1 MIRKSELSTEVAV
14 GSSDFNAEMLAH
26 WNTAA
31 MASEVRQFAIVRIVQ
46 KKTDDMREFL
56 PTEMQSLP
64 TDFIAV
70 NDLQW
75 ESVSLGELP
84 REVLAEAPKD
94 ALNTSKLWEVLVFKG
109 FLRVEYVFR
118 GRKRVLWHN
127 AATAKSFLIETRA

>member
-1 MIRKSELSTEVAV
+1 MIKRRELSTDVS
-14 GSSDFNAEMLAH
+14 GSSAFDAKWAAY

-31 MASEVRQFAIVRIVQ
+31 MPGEARQFAIVRIVR
-46 KKTDDMREFL
+46 KKTEEMREVL

-64 TDFIAV
+64 ADFIAV

-75 ESVSLGELP
+75 ESVSLGELQ
-84 REVLAEAPKD
+84 RELLAEAPKD
-94 ALNTSKLWEVLVFKG
+94 ALSTSELWEVLVFKG

-127 AATAKSFLIETRA
+127 AATAKSITIETRA

>member
-1 MIRKSELSTEVAV
+1 MIGKSELSTEVAV
-14 GSSDFNAEMLAH
+14 SSSDFNAEMLAH

-64 TDFIAV
+64 ADFITV

-94 ALNTSKLWEVLVFKG
+94 ALNTSELWEVLVFKG

-127 AATAKSFLIETRA
+127 AATAKSFLIEMRL

>member
-14 GSSDFNAEMLAH
+14 SSSDFNVEMLAH
-26 WNTAA
+26 WNTTAI
-31 MASEVRQFAIVRIVQ
+31 ASEVRQFAIVRIVQ

-56 PTEMQSLP
+56 STEMQSLP
-64 TDFIAV
+64 ADFIAV

-94 ALNTSKLWEVLVFKG
+94 ALNTSELWEILVFKG

>member
-14 GSSDFNAEMLAH
+14 SSSDFNVEMLAH
-26 WNTAA
+26 WNTTAI
-31 MASEVRQFAIVRIVQ
+31 ASEVRQFAIVRIVQ
-46 KKTDDMREFL
+46 KKTDDMWEFL
-56 PTEMQSLP
+56 PPEMQSLLA
-64 TDFIAV
+64 DFIAV

-75 ESVSLGELP
+75 ESVSIGELP
-84 REVLAEAPKD
+84 RELLVEAPKD
-94 ALNTSKLWEVLVFKG
+94 ALNTSELWEILVFKG

>member
-1 MIRKSELSTEVAV
+1 MIGKSELSTEVALS
-14 GSSDFNAEMLAH
+14 SSDFNAEMLAH

-46 KKTDDMREFL
+46 KKTDDVREFL

-64 TDFIAV
+64 ADFIAV

-75 ESVSLGELP
+75 ETVSLGELP

-94 ALNTSKLWEVLVFKG
+94 ALNTSELWEVLVFKG

-127 AATAKSFLIETRA
+127 AATAKSYLIEMRA

>member
-1 MIRKSELSTEVAV
+1 MIGKSELSTEVAV
-14 GSSDFNAEMLAH
+14 SSSDFNAEMLAH

-64 TDFIAV
+64 ADFITV

-84 REVLAEAPKD
+84 REVLAKAPKD
-94 ALNTSKLWEVLVFKG
+94 ALNTSELWEVLGFKG
-109 FLRVEYVFR
+109 FLRVEYVIR

>member
-1 MIRKSELSTEVAV
+1 MIGKSELSTEVAV
-14 GSSDFNAEMLAH
+14 SSSDFNAEMLAH

-64 TDFIAV
+64 ADFITV
-70 NDLQW
+70 NDLPW

-84 REVLAEAPKD
+84 REVLAKAPKD
-94 ALNTSKLWEVLVFKG
+94 ALNTSELWEVLVFKG

-127 AATAKSFLIETRA
+127 AATAKSFLIETCG

>member
-14 GSSDFNAEMLAH
+14 SSSDFNVEMLAH

-31 MASEVRQFAIVRIVQ
+31 MASEVRQFTIVRIVR
-46 KKTDDMREFL
+46 KKTDDVREFL
-56 PTEMQSLP
+56 PPEMQSLP
-64 TDFIAV
+64 ADFIAV

-94 ALNTSKLWEVLVFKG
+94 ALNTSELWEVLVFKG

>member
-1 MIRKSELSTEVAV
+1 MIGKSELSTEVAV
-14 GSSDFNAEMLAH
+14 SSSDFNAEMLAH

-64 TDFIAV
+64 GDFITV

-84 REVLAEAPKD
+84 REVLAKAPKD
-94 ALNTSKLWEVLVFKG
+94 ALNTSELWEVLVFKG

-127 AATAKSFLIETRA
+127 VATAKSFLIETRA

>member
-1 MIRKSELSTEVAV
+1 MIRKSELLTDVA
-14 GSSDFNAEMLAH
+14 GSSAFDAKWAAH

-31 MASEVRQFAIVRIVQ
+31 MASEVRQFTIVRIVR
-46 KKTDDMREFL
+46 KKIDDVREFL

-64 TDFIAV
+64 ADFIAV

-94 ALNTSKLWEVLVFKG
+94 ALNTSELWEVLVFKG
-109 FLRVEYVFR
+109 FLRVAYVFR

>member
-1 MIRKSELSTEVAV
+1 MINKSEISTDVAA
-14 GSSDFNAEMLAH
+14 SSSAFDAEWSAH

-31 MASEVRQFAIVRIVQ
+31 MASKVRQFAIVRIVQ
-46 KKTDDMREFL
+46 KKTNDVREFL
-56 PTEMQSLP
+56 PAEMQSLP

-94 ALNTSKLWEVLVFKG
+94 ALNTSELWEVLVFKG

>member
-1 MIRKSELSTEVAV
+1 MIGKSELSTEVAV
-14 GSSDFNAEMLAH
+14 SSSDFNAEMLAH

-64 TDFIAV
+64 ADFITV

-84 REVLAEAPKD
+84 REVLAKAPKD
-94 ALNTSKLWEVLVFKG
+94 ALNTSELWEVLVFKG

-127 AATAKSFLIETRA
+127 AATAKSFLIETRG

>member
-1 MIRKSELSTEVAV
+1 MIGKSELSTEVAV
-14 GSSDFNAEMLAH
+14 SSSDFNVEMLAH

-31 MASEVRQFAIVRIVQ
+31 MASEVRQFTIVRIVR
-46 KKTDDMREFL
+46 KKTDDVREFL

-64 TDFIAV
+64 ADFIAV

-84 REVLAEAPKD
+84 REVLAEASKD
-94 ALNTSKLWEVLVFKG
+94 ALNTSELWEVLVFKG

>member
-14 GSSDFNAEMLAH
+14 SSSDFNVEMLAH

-31 MASEVRQFAIVRIVQ
+31 MASEVRQFTIVRIVR
-46 KKTDDMREFL
+46 KKTDDVREFL

-64 TDFIAV
+64 ADFIAV

-84 REVLAEAPKD
+84 REVLAEAPKE
-94 ALNTSKLWEVLVFKG
+94 ALNTSELWEVLVFKG

>member
-1 MIRKSELSTEVAV
+1 MIGKSELSTEVAV
-14 GSSDFNAEMLAH
+14 SSSDFNAEMLAH

-64 TDFIAV
+64 ADFITV

-84 REVLAEAPKD
+84 REVLAKAPKY
-94 ALNTSKLWEVLVFKG
+94 ALNTSELWEVLVFKG
-109 FLRVEYVFR
+109 FLRVKYVFR

>member
-14 GSSDFNAEMLAH
+14 SSSDFNVEMLAH

-31 MASEVRQFAIVRIVQ
+31 MASEVRQFTIVRIVQ

-84 REVLAEAPKD
+84 REILAEAPKD
-94 ALNTSKLWEVLVFKG
+94 ALNTSELWEVLVFKG

>member
-1 MIRKSELSTEVAV
+1 MINKSEISTDVAA
-14 GSSDFNAEMLAH
+14 SSSAFDAEWSAH

-64 TDFIAV
+64 ADFIAV

-84 REVLAEAPKD
+84 REVLAKATKD
-94 ALNTSKLWEVLVFKG
+94 ALNTSELWEVLVFKG

>member
-1 MIRKSELSTEVAV
+1 MIGKSELSTEVAV
-14 GSSDFNAEMLAH
+14 SSSDFNAEMLVH

-46 KKTDDMREFL
+46 KKTDDVREFL

-64 TDFIAV
+64 ADFIAV

-94 ALNTSKLWEVLVFKG
+94 ALNTSELWEVLVFKG

>member
-1 MIRKSELSTEVAV
+1 MIGKSELSTEVAV
-14 GSSDFNAEMLAH
+14 SSSDFNAEMLAH

-64 TDFIAV
+64 ADFITV

-84 REVLAEAPKD
+84 REVLAKAPKD
-94 ALNTSKLWEVLVFKG
+94 ALNTSELWEVLVFKG

>member
-1 MIRKSELSTEVAV
+1 MIGKSELSTEVAV
-14 GSSDFNAEMLAH
+14 SSSDFNAEMLAR

-64 TDFIAV
+64 ADFITV

-84 REVLAEAPKD
+84 REVLAKAPKD
-94 ALNTSKLWEVLVFKG
+94 ALNTSELWEVLVFKG

>member
-1 MIRKSELSTEVAV
+1 MIGKSELSTEVAV
-14 GSSDFNAEMLAH
+14 SSSDFNAEMLAH
-26 WNTAA
+26 WHTAA
-31 MASEVRQFAIVRIVQ
+31 MASEVRQFAIVSIVR
-46 KKTDDMREFL
+46 KKTDDVREFL

-64 TDFIAV
+64 ADFIAV

-84 REVLAEAPKD
+84 REVLAEASKD
-94 ALNTSKLWEVLVFKG
+94 ALNTSELWEVLVFKG

>member
-1 MIRKSELSTEVAV
+1 MIGKSELSTEVV
-14 GSSDFNAEMLAH
+14 VSSSDFNAEMLAH

-64 TDFIAV
+64 ADFITV

-84 REVLAEAPKD
+84 REVLAKAPKD
-94 ALNTSKLWEVLVFKG
+94 ALNTSELWEVLVFKG

>member
-1 MIRKSELSTEVAV
+1 MIGKSELSTEVAV
-14 GSSDFNAEMLAH
+14 SSSDFNAEMLAH

-64 TDFIAV
+64 ADSITV

-84 REVLAEAPKD
+84 REVLAKAPKD
-94 ALNTSKLWEVLVFKG
+94 ALNTSELWEVLVFKG

-127 AATAKSFLIETRA
+127 AVTAKSFLIETRA

>member
-14 GSSDFNAEMLAH
+14 SSSDFNVEMLAH
-26 WNTAA
+26 WNTTAI
-31 MASEVRQFAIVRIVQ
+31 ASEVRQFAIVRIVQ

-64 TDFIAV
+64 ADFIAV

-75 ESVSLGELP
+75 ESVSIGELP
-84 REVLAEAPKD
+84 RELLVEAPKD
-94 ALNTSKLWEVLVFKG
+94 ALNTSELWEILVCKG

>member
-1 MIRKSELSTEVAV
+1 MIGKSELSTEVAV
-14 GSSDFNAEMLAH
+14 SSSDFNAEMLAH

-31 MASEVRQFAIVRIVQ
+31 MASEVRQFALVRIVQ
-46 KKTDDMREFL
+46 KKMDDMREFL

-64 TDFIAV
+64 AAFITV

-84 REVLAEAPKD
+84 REVLAKAPKD
-94 ALNTSKLWEVLVFKG
+94 ALNTSELGEVLVFKG

>member
-1 MIRKSELSTEVAV
+1 MIGKSELSTEVAV
-14 GSSDFNAEMLAH
+14 SSSDFNVEMLAH

-64 TDFIAV
+64 ADFIAV

-94 ALNTSKLWEVLVFKG
+94 ALNTSELWEVLVFKG

>member
-1 MIRKSELSTEVAV
+1 MIGKSELSTEVAV
-14 GSSDFNAEMLAH
+14 SSSDFNAEMLAH

-64 TDFIAV
+64 ADFITV

-84 REVLAEAPKD
+84 REVLAKAPKD
-94 ALNTSKLWEVLVFKG
+94 ALNTSELWEVLVFKG

-118 GRKRVLWHN
+118 SRKRVLWHN

>member
-1 MIRKSELSTEVAV
+1 MIGKSELSTEVAV
-14 GSSDFNAEMLAH
+14 SSSDFNAEMLAH

-64 TDFIAV
+64 ADFITV

-84 REVLAEAPKD
+84 REVLAKATKD
-94 ALNTSKLWEVLVFKG
+94 ALNTSELWEVLVFKG
-109 FLRVEYVFR
+109 F
-118 GRKRVLWHN
+118 
-127 AATAKSFLIETRA
+127 

>member
-14 GSSDFNAEMLAH
+14 SSSDFNVEMLAH

-94 ALNTSKLWEVLVFKG
+94 ALNTSELWEVLVFKG

>member
-56 PTEMQSLP
+56 PTEMQSLL

-94 ALNTSKLWEVLVFKG
+94 ALNTSELWEVLVFKG